1 MSGARALAVS
11 RYRGG
16 GHGRGASGGGV
27 TVGDKRTA
35 DGRRERPARYGNAA
49 SAAAARR
56 ITANNTENEL
66 LFRGSGRA
74 TRRLVK
80 MDAPRT
86 DIASRHRSQAAR
98 QAQHHA
104 ASVPGLRLH
113 DERTAILPRRHL
125 SCSTERLSQRAD
137 ELYISRVLLDCYL
150 PIKLMEFVY
159 SLYRSL
165 RLAEHLKPVLFCQ
178 LQ

>member
-1 MSGARALAVS
+1 MEAAS
-11 RYRGG
+11 RSATNGLRTDD
-16 GHGRGASGGGV
+16 ASGRQ
-27 TVGDKRTA
+27 DTA
-35 DGRRERPARYGNAA
+35 TQRQQQRR
-49 SAAAARR
+49 ARR

-86 DIASRHRSQAAR
+86 DIASRHCSQPAR

-150 PIKLMEFVY
+150 PIKLMEFV
-159 SLYRSL
+159 
-165 RLAEHLKPVLFCQ
+165 
-178 LQ
+178 